1 MNTSH
6 VPTQIA
12 TQLATP
18 LATRVA
24 AMACSTVFTL
34 VMLVS
39 INQLA
44 TVDAPAAQMAH
55 NGSKQQG

>member
-1 MNTSH
+1 MNPSH
-6 VPTQIA
+6 VSAQLA
-12 TQLATP
+12 AQLATR
-18 LATRVA
+18 LA

-55 NGSKQQG
+55 IGSTQQG